1 MHLSTNDRESLGSGS
16 NSSKKE
22 GTLSIPQWLLQS
34 RENSDSGSMPSFDI
48 ILPQLVKYFNE
59 NKEVPHEY
67 SEQMRQ
73 AMLKSGICFVPLT
86 TDDGYLNI
94 VVLEKD
100 KDAFLQVQNAVFQKE
115 KEREH
120 GKLLQKES
128 TEQELELE
136 EMEM

>member
-1 MHLSTNDRESLGSGS
+1 
-16 NSSKKE
+16 
-22 GTLSIPQWLLQS
+22 
-34 RENSDSGSMPSFDI
+34 
-48 ILPQLVKYFNE
+48 
-59 NKEVPHEY
+59 
-67 SEQMRQ
+67 
-73 AMLKSGICFVPLT
+73 MLKSGICFVPLT